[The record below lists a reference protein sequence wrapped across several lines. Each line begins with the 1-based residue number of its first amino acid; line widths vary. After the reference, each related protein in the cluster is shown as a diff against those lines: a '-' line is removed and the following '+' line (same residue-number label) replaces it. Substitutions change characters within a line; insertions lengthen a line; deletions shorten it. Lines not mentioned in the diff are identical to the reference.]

1 MHGGARVS
9 GHENLETIGDACMK
23 VTICGKGGCGK
34 STVTSLLA
42 KALARRGNEVLVI
55 DSDESNYGLHRQ
67 LGMELPGDFTGYFG
81 GKENV
86 LNDMMLSKF
95 THQFFQKTWTM
106 KDIPEKYYSL
116 KDGVKLMVSGK
127 IHQANE
133 GCSCAMGTVMTQFV
147 QNLRLAGNQFALLDM
162 EAGVEHFGR
171 GIDNGVDLV
180 LMIVDP
186 SYESLQLSKKVG
198 ELAESIGK
206 PFYYVLNKVTEDS
219 REMMYENVWR
229 PEQVAV
235 CLGTDPAIMKEGLT
249 GKELSEKPETIERL
263 AEFLI
268 SLASKQEG
276 SHVTGTV

>member
-1 MHGGARVS
+1 
-9 GHENLETIGDACMK
+9 MK
-23 VTICGKGGCGK
+23 ITICGKGGCGK
-34 STVTSLLA
+34 STITSLLA
-42 KALARRGNEVLVI
+42 KALARREKEVLVI

-67 LGMELPGDFTGYFG
+67 LGMDLPGDFTGYFG

-95 THQFFQKTWTM
+95 THQFFRETWTL

-116 KDGVKLMVSGK
+116 KDGVKLMISGK

-147 QNLRLAGNQFALLDM
+147 QNLRLTEEQFALLDM

-206 PFYYVLNKVTEDS
+206 PFYYIFNKVTEDN
-219 REMMYENVWR
+219 RKMLYENVWK
-229 PEQVAV
+229 PEQVVA
-235 CLGTDPAIMKEGLT
+235 CLEADSKIMNEGLT
-249 GKELSEKPETIERL
+249 GKELSEKPEPIEGL
-263 AEFLI
+263 AEFLL
-268 SLASKQEG
+268 SL
-276 SHVTGTV
+276 V

>member
-1 MHGGARVS
+1 
-9 GHENLETIGDACMK
+9 MK
-23 VTICGKGGCGK
+23 ITICGKGGCGK
-34 STVTSLLA
+34 STITSLLA
-42 KALARRGNEVLVI
+42 KALARRGKEVLVI

-95 THQFFQKTWTM
+95 THQFFQETWTL

-147 QNLRLAGNQFALLDM
+147 QSLRLSENQFAILDM

-171 GIDNGVDLV
+171 GIDNADV
-180 LMIVDP
+180 
-186 SYESLQLSKKVG
+186 
-198 ELAESIGK
+198 
-206 PFYYVLNKVTEDS
+206 
-219 REMMYENVWR
+219 
-229 PEQVAV
+229 
-235 CLGTDPAIMKEGLT
+235 
-249 GKELSEKPETIERL
+249 
-263 AEFLI
+263 
-268 SLASKQEG
+268 
-276 SHVTGTV
+276 

>member
-1 MHGGARVS
+1 
-9 GHENLETIGDACMK
+9 MK
-23 VTICGKGGCGK
+23 ITICGKGGCGK
-34 STVTSLLA
+34 STITSLLA
-42 KALARRGNEVLVI
+42 KALARRGKEVLVI

-67 LGMELPGDFTGYFG
+67 LGMDLPGDFTGYFG

-95 THQFFQKTWTM
+95 THQFFQETWTL

-133 GCSCAMGTVMTQFV
+133 GCSCAMGTVMTQFI
-147 QNLRLAGNQFALLDM
+147 QSLRLSENQFAILDM

-180 LMIVDP
+180 LMIIDP

-198 ELAESIGK
+198 ELAQSIGK
-206 PFYYVLNKVTEDS
+206 PFYYIFNKVSGDNK
-219 REMMYENVWR
+219 EMMYENVWK

-235 CLGTDPAIMKEGLT
+235 CLEADSKIMNEGLT
-249 GKELSEKPETIERL
+249 GKELSEKPEPIERL
-263 AEFLI
+263 AEFLL
-268 SLASKQEG
+268 SLVCDQEETY
-276 SHVTGTV
+276 VTGTV